1 MPRNCAATLACV
13 VVLLSGRPTESLTVY
28 RVGGAGRPPPILDH
42 PFEFMPIR
50 WDELNGSRHGQSRLI
65 EIRPAYIAPQQMDPD
80 INLVPELTQRGG
92 GI

>member
-50 WDELNGSRHGQSRLI
+50 WYELN
-65 EIRPAYIAPQQMDPD
+65 
-80 INLVPELTQRGG
+80 
-92 GI
+92 

>member
-1 MPRNCAATLACV
+1 MPRNCAATLPCI

-50 WDELNGSRHGQSRLI
+50 WYELNGRRHRQSRLI
-65 EIRPAYIAPQQMDPD
+65 EIGQLMSLHSKWTQT
-80 INLVPELTQRGG
+80 LTSCPN
-92 GI
+92 